1 MKIGIIGSGNVG
13 QTLAKPKPIV
23 AALIED
29 AEFEPVHLGTLT
41 DSCPLDPF
49 SAIGNKVSTAH
60 EVCERLAQIRQ
71 TAYTP
76 IIEGEL

>member
-29 AEFEPVHLGTLT
+29 AEFEPVH
-41 DSCPLDPF
+41 F
-49 SAIGNKVSTAH
+49 AIGNKVSTAH

-76 IIEGEL
+76 IIKGEL